1 MVLLLMSL
9 QMWIKLNQYYHIHDM
24 IMQQYVCS
32 LIYILLQITLYVKK
46 YSFKYGDYHF
56 MRFNQMTLY
65 KNLNV
70 DINHQ

>member
-32 LIYILLQITLYVKK
+32 LIYILIQITLYVKK
-46 YSFKYGDYHF
+46 YFSKYGDCRF
-56 MRFNQMTLY
+56 MKFNQ
-65 KNLNV
+65 N
-70 DINHQ
+70 DIIQKIEC